1 MQDSVKID
9 REKYIGG
16 SDIPAIM
23 GISPFKSRFD
33 LLLEKAGLKDQDFSG
48 NLYTEY
54 GNIMEPKIR
63 KYVSEFQ
70 GMTFTEG
77 KHYYNNVTSCTDKG
91 VQVVGNVRIHTDGE
105 AIPEGEDKPIILEI
119 KTTSQIHDRVD
130 DYETYLVQLLYYMW
144 YTEAENGILAVYHRP
159 EDFNEDF
166 VKENLRMYFIT
177 VEGQG
182 GEKYRAK
189 QDEVL
194 TAVDQFLDDLEKVK
208 ENPFITEEE
217 LLPQDITAAAG
228 RVLELEKALD
238 AMTQVKKRLDKE
250 KENLRR
256 AMESAGVK
264 KWETP
269 NGYKITLVADTPEK
283 TVEETYLDTD
293 SLKAEKPDIY
303 AEFEKVREI
312 VKKGRK
318 GYVKITAPKARK
330 EN

>member
-1 MQDSVKID
+1 MQESVKVD

-33 LLLEKAGLKDQDFSG
+33 LLLEKAGLKEQDFSG
-48 NLYTEY
+48 NIYTEY
-54 GNIMEPKIR
+54 GNVMEPKIR
-63 KYVSEFQ
+63 EYVSGFQ

-77 KHYYNNVTSCTDKG
+77 KHYYNNVTSYTDKG

-119 KTTSQIHDRVD
+119 KTTSQIHDRLD
-130 DYETYLVQLLYYMW
+130 DYETYLVQLLFYMW
-144 YTEAENGILAVYHRP
+144 YTKATHGILAVYRRP
-159 EDFNEDF
+159 DDFNEQF
-166 VKENLRMYFIT
+166 LKENLKMYFIT
-177 VEGQG
+177 TKGQG
-182 GEKYRAK
+182 GEKYRKK
-189 QDEVL
+189 QVEIL
-194 TAVDQFLDDLEKVK
+194 KAVDQFMADLEKVK
-208 ENPFITEEE
+208 ENPFITEAE
-217 LLPQDITAAAG
+217 LMPQDITAAAG

-238 AMTQVKKRLDKE
+238 AMTQVKKRLDEE

-283 TVEETYLDTD
+283 TVEETYFDTD
-293 SLKAEKPDIY
+293 SLREEKPDIY
-303 AEFEKVREI
+303 AEFEKVRT
-312 VKKGRK
+312 VTKKGRK
-318 GYVKITAPKARK
+318 GYVKITAPKK
-330 EN
+330 ER

>member
-33 LLLEKAGLKDQDFSG
+33 LLLEKAGLKEPDFSG
-48 NLYTEY
+48 NIYTEY
-54 GNIMEPKIR
+54 GNTMEPKIR
-63 KYVSEFQ
+63 EYVSSFQ
-70 GMTFTEG
+70 RMEFTEG
-77 KHYYNNVTSCTDKG
+77 KHYYYNVQSYTDKG
-91 VQVVGNVRIHTDGE
+91 VQIVGDVRIHTDGE
-105 AIPEGEDKPIILEI
+105 AIPEGEDKPVILEI
-119 KTTSQIHDRVD
+119 KTTSQIHYRVD
-130 DYETYLVQLLYYMW
+130 DYETYLVQLLFYMW
-144 YTEAENGILAVYHRP
+144 YTEAKNGILAVYHRP
-159 EDFNEDF
+159 DDFNEEF
-166 VKENLRMYFIT
+166 VKENLKMFFIT
-177 VEGQG
+177 VEGQV

-189 QDEVL
+189 QVEIL
-194 TAVDQFLDDLEKVK
+194 KAVDSFVADLEKVK

-217 LLPQDITAAAG
+217 LLPQDITTAAG

-269 NGYKITLVADTPEK
+269 NGYKITLVADTPGK

-293 SLKAEKPDIY
+293 SLREEKPDVY
-303 AEFEKVREI
+303 AEFEKVRT
-312 VKKGRK
+312 VTKKGRK